1 MKTRLR
7 LGAILHFIISIG
19 HFACLFFLEEA
30 FNAYG
35 ILDEMTN
42 MCFGQI
48 WLLYVLTI
56 ALALAFAVAGL
67 YALSAAGDIK
77 RLPLQRLV
85 IIAIVVVYSIRAV
98 LGLGSLLWDFSWLK
112 LFSSLTPA
120 LVAWCYLPGLA
131 RNVLTKASNSQK
143 NGGFTGCSFP

>member
-7 LGAILHFIISIG
+7 LGAILHFIIAIG
-19 HFACLFFLEEA
+19 HVACLFFLEEA
-30 FNAYG
+30 FKAYD
-35 ILDEMTN
+35 ILDEMTS
-42 MCFGQI
+42 MCFGHT
-48 WLLYVLTI
+48 WLLYALTI
-56 ALALAFAVAGL
+56 TLALAFTVVGL

-77 RLPLQRLV
+77 RLPLQRFV

-120 LVAWCYLPGLA
+120 LVAWCYLPGVT
-131 RNVLTKASNSQK
+131 RNVLTKASNS
-143 NGGFTGCSFP
+143 

>member
-7 LGAILHFIISIG
+7 FGAILHFIISIG
-19 HFACLFFLEEA
+19 HLACLFFLEEA
-30 FNAYG
+30 FKAYG

-42 MCFGQI
+42 MCFGET

-56 ALALAFAVAGL
+56 VLALAFAVAGL

-77 RLPLQRLV
+77 RLPLLRFV
-85 IIAIVVVYSIRAV
+85 IIAIVVVYSIRTV
-98 LGLGSLLWDFSWLK
+98 LGLGSLFWDFSWLK

-120 LVAWCYLPGLA
+120 LVAWCYLPGLR
-131 RNVLTKASNSQK
+131 RNVLTKASNS
-143 NGGFTGCSFP
+143 